1 MPLASTPNE
10 PSSPP
15 VGRGFVR
22 LRLDLAYDG
31 TNFAG
36 WAIQANGLR
45 TVQDE
50 VQKAIGLVWRLGQ
63 PGSVYVAGRTD
74 AGVHAR
80 GQVVHFDI
88 PEDSYI
94 DFFRQQYS
102 LNGLLPADIRINRV
116 SYAPAGF
123 DARFSALARR
133 YTYAIADG
141 VADPITRNHVV
152 SNWRRLDVDA
162 MNEASEKLLG
172 LHDFTTFCRMTDYG
186 TSIRTLTEFSW
197 KRTSYGVM
205 ATLEAD
211 AFCHSMVR
219 SLVGALVPV
228 GDHRRDTDFPVRMR
242 DACARTGEFTV
253 MPAHGLIL
261 ESVVYPPDDQLQARQ
276 DLTRAKRNISEID

>member
-1 MPLASTPNE
+1 MPLSLTPNE

-15 VGRGFVR
+15 LGRGFVR

-50 VQKAIGLVWRLGQ
+50 VQKAIALVWRLRE
-63 PGSVYVAGRTD
+63 PVSVFVAGRTD

-94 DFFRQQYS
+94 DFFKQQYS

-123 DARFSALARR
+123 DARFSALSRR

-152 SNWRRLDVDA
+152 NYWRSLDVDA
-162 MNEASEKLLG
+162 MNEASVKLLG
-172 LHDFTTFCRMTDYG
+172 LHDFTTFCKPTDFG
-186 TSIRTLTEFSW
+186 TAIRTLTEFSW
-197 KRTSYGVM
+197 QRMHYGVM

-228 GDHRRDTDFPVRMR
+228 GDGRRDVDFPVRMLEL
-242 DACARTGEFTV
+242 RTRTSEFTV

-261 ESVVYPPDDQLQARQ
+261 DEILYPADDQLQARQ
-276 DLTRAKRNISEID
+276 DLTRAKRDQI